1 MRSIDN
7 LTVSLTANAEQVIR
21 VIDECGS
28 QIALMVDGSGKLK
41 RVVTDGDIRRAI
53 IKGATLKDKIQP
65 YIDSDFI
72 YVEDGT
78 SQASVL
84 AMMKKHNIHQ
94 IPVLHNEKPIGIHVL
109 DDLITDS
116 KPEVEVVI
124 MAGGLGT
131 RLRPL
136 TEECPKPMLKLGGQP
151 ILEIIINSLVKEG
164 IPRIHLSVNYLKEV
178 IIDYFGDGSQF
189 GVEIEYLVEEQPL
202 GTAGALTLIDK
213 PEKPILVM
221 NGDVLT
227 RVDYGRLIE
236 SHLNSKAHCT
246 VCVRKHVVEVSFG
259 VVEMEGDAISGII
272 EKPTFEH
279 FVNAGIY
286 VLSPKIVNGLESG
299 KRIDMPEVL
308 SNVMAR
314 KQKVHGF
321 PVYEYWLDIGR
332 HGQLAQADKDYT
344 DPTFFKGHN
353 DSI

>member
-1 MRSIDN
+1 MRLIDN
-7 LTVSLTANAEQVIR
+7 LTVSVTANTEQVIR

-28 QIALMVDGSGKLK
+28 QIALLIDESGELK
-41 RVVTDGDIRRAI
+41 GVVTDGDIRRAI

-72 YVEDGT
+72 SVDHET

-84 AMMKKHNIHQ
+84 VMMKKYNIHQ
-94 IPVLHNEKPIGIHVL
+94 IPVLRNGKPIGVHVL
-109 DDLITDS
+109 DDLITESRPD
-116 KPEVEVVI
+116 VEVVI

-164 IPRIHLSVNYLKEV
+164 ITKIHLSVNYLKGV
-178 IIDYFGDGSQF
+178 IVDYFGDGSKF
-189 GVEIEYLVEEQPL
+189 GVEIQYLIEENPL
-202 GTAGALTLIDK
+202 GTAGALTLMNRPD
-213 PEKPILVM
+213 KPILVM

-227 RVDYGRLIE
+227 KVDYGRLID
-236 SHLNSKAHCT
+236 SHLKSEAQCS
-246 VCVRKHVVEVSFG
+246 VCVRKHVVEVPFG
-259 VVEMEGDAISGII
+259 VVQMEGDVISGIT

-286 VLSPKIVNGLESG
+286 VLNPEIVIDLEAG
-299 KRIDMPEVL
+299 KRIDMPEL
-308 SNVMAR
+308 LLDVMD
-314 KQKVHGF
+314 KKMKVHGF

-332 HGQLAQADKDYT
+332 HQQLAQADKDYT
-344 DPTFFKGHN
+344 DPSFFKGQR
-353 DSI
+353 